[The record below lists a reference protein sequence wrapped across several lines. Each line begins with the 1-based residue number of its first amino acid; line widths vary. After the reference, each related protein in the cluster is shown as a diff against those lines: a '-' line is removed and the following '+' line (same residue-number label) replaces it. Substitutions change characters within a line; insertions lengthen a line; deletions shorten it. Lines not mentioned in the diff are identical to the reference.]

1 MENIKIKKD
10 LIEQLIE
17 ISKEAG
23 EAILGFYS
31 SEIDIQFKS
40 DTSPLTKADL
50 ASNKIIVKGLKN
62 LTPNIPILSEEEKE
76 ISFDIRSKWKEYWLI
91 DPLDGTKEFINKN
104 DEFTTNIAY
113 IKDNRPVFGMIY
125 APAHNE
131 L

>member
-76 ISFDIRSKWKEYWLI
+76 ISFDIRSSRW
-91 DPLDGTKEFINKN
+91 NKRIHKQ
-104 DEFTTNIAY
+104 E
-113 IKDNRPVFGMIY
+113 
-125 APAHNE
+125 
-131 L
+131 